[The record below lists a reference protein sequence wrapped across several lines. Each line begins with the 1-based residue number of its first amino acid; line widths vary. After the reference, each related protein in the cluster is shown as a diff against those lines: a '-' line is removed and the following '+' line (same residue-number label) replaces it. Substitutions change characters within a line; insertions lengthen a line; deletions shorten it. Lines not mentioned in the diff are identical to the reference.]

1 MDIQHN
7 KGGVVIQTVDGG
19 SPLATAVGGGET
31 ARERVRRQFL
41 AVPSRNSGGYSKNP
55 ERLLYPLS
63 SIHRMYTTPL
73 YQTPEHDTSYL
84 HGANPEEQQGLR
96 ELPNQEGP
104 VQRDRP
110 VRALQRAGDGRV
122 L

>member
-1 MDIQHN
+1 
-7 KGGVVIQTVDGG
+7 
-19 SPLATAVGGGET
+19 
-31 ARERVRRQFL
+31 
-41 AVPSRNSGGYSKNP
+41 
-55 ERLLYPLS
+55 
-63 SIHRMYTTPL
+63 MYTTPL
-73 YQTPEHDTSYL
+73 YQTPEHDTNYL